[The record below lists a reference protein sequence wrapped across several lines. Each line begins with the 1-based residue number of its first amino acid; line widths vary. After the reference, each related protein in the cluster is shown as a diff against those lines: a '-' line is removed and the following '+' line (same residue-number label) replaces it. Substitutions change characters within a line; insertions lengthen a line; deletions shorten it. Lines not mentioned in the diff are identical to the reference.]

1 MILPKFY
8 SSLIPHPSSLATYH
22 SSLQCVPAK
31 VFDTEFVCEVLA
43 ENDLLD
49 EDQVQQ
55 IQVNEEKHRKLLQ
68 AKLLKE
74 ARESSGGNGEHA
86 LDQVSVVDVISSM
99 HLRLPAD
106 EKSVLTEDLIM
117 KTLAAHWQMPFTRL
131 DPLKLKLEVVTSK
144 ISEPFARRHLIVP
157 IAVDEAQDLLTVAVV
172 NPWDIEALD
181 TVRKVSGLKVRPVI
195 STKSD
200 ILKIIKEFYG
210 FRTSVRAAEKD
221 LTNRFDFGNLE
232 QYTDVN
238 IRHTDKHIINAVNML
253 FNYAFEQRASDIH
266 IEPKRSHS
274 QIRLRIDG
282 ILHNIHRMPRSVN
295 AAITSRIKTLS
306 RMDIAEKRRPQDGRI
321 KTRYK
326 NRDIEL
332 RVSTMPVAFD
342 EKIVIRILDRATL
355 VQSIE
360 ELGFAPDEARRYE
373 GFIAKSNGII
383 LITGPTGS
391 GKTTTLYSTL
401 DKLATEEVNIMTIEE
416 PIEMLHEQL
425 NQIAVQQNVGL
436 NFASALRN
444 IVRQDPDIIMVG
456 EIRDYETVEN
466 AIHAALTGHLVF
478 STLHTND
485 APSAIARLVDMG
497 AEPFLLESTIIA
509 IMAQRLVRRICDGCR
524 QPYRLTKPDMAA
536 LNLPPDQSEA
546 IQLFHGAGCS
556 RCRGTGYHGRIA
568 IFEVMPISEAIRQL
582 IHQNASA
589 QDIKAMARK
598 EGMHTLRESAI
609 AKLQAGITT
618 VEEVLRV
625 TGRGE

>member
-1 MILPKFY
+1 V
-8 SSLIPHPSSLATYH
+8 A
-22 SSLQCVPAK
+22 AK
-31 VFDTEFVCEVLA
+31 LFDSEFVCDVLV
-43 ENDLLD
+43 EHNLLD
-49 EDQVQQ
+49 AEQVDH
-55 IQVNEEKHRKLLQ
+55 IRVNEDKHRKLLQ
-68 AKLLKE
+68 AKLAKE
-74 ARESSGGNGEHA
+74 AKESSGGGEQ
-86 LDQVSVVDVISSM
+86 LDQVSVVDVICS
-99 HLRLPAD
+99 LRLPLPSD
-106 EKSVLTEDLIM
+106 DSHVLTEELVM
-117 KTLAAHWQMPFTRL
+117 KTLAAHWQLPFTRL

-157 IAVDEAQDLLTVAVV
+157 IAVDEAQDLMTVAVM

-195 STKSD
+195 STKTD

-253 FNYAFEQRASDIH
+253 FNYAFDQRASDIH
-266 IEPKRSHS
+266 IEPKRAHS

-321 KTRYK
+321 KTRFQ

-355 VQSIE
+355 VQDIE
-360 ELGFAPDEARRYE
+360 ELGFASEEAEKYR
-373 GFIAKSNGII
+373 GFIGKSNGIV

-416 PIEMLHEQL
+416 PIEMLHEAL
-425 NQIAVQQNVGL
+425 NQIAVQPQVGL
-436 NFASALRN
+436 TFASALRN

-456 EIRDYETVEN
+456 EIRDHDTVEN

-485 APSAIARLVDMG
+485 APAAIARLVDMG
-497 AEPFLLESTIIA
+497 AEPFLVESTLIA
-509 IMAQRLVRRICDGCR
+509 VLAQRLVRRICASCR
-524 QPYRLTKPDMAA
+524 QPYHPSEQEMLA
-536 LNLPPDQSEA
+536 LNLPPEQLRA
-546 IQLFHGAGCS
+546 IPLFHGAGCG

-568 IFEVMPISEAIRQL
+568 IFEVMPISDAIRAL

-589 QDIKAMARK
+589 QDIKKAARK
-598 EGMHTLRESAI
+598 EGMRTLRESAI
-609 AKLQAGITT
+609 AKLQSGVTT

-625 TGRGE
+625 TGRQE